1 MFSAALVNLAN
12 AVIRRCQTQQ
22 CPLTV
27 AESCTG
33 GLIAGCLTEVPG
45 VSTVFERGFVTYG
58 NGAKHEML
66 GVPRDVLN
74 RCGAVSEEAV
84 TAMAEGALERAK
96 AGVAIAV
103 SGIAGPGGGSPERPV
118 GLVHFAAIRR
128 GSPVR
133 HRSRVFSGDRTAIRL
148 ATVET
153 ALTML
158 QEVLDEAGAGTPPVQ
173 GTARGPG
180 ADRSARLITQF

>member
-1 MFSAALVNLAN
+1 MFSVALVNLAN
-12 AVIRRCQTQQ
+12 TVIRRCQTQQ
-22 CPLTV
+22 CALTV

-66 GVPRDVLN
+66 GVSKEVLK

-118 GLVHFAAIRR
+118 GLVHLAAVRR
-128 GSPVR
+128 GHAVR
-133 HRSRVFSGDRTAIRL
+133 HHSQVFSGDRAAVRL
-148 ATVET
+148 ATVEA
-153 ALTML
+153 ALTL
-158 QEVLDEAGAGTPPVQ
+158 LGEVLDETDDGP
-173 GTARGPG
+173 AR
-180 ADRSARLITQF
+180 

>member
-1 MFSAALVNLAN
+1 MFSASLVALAN

-22 CPLTV
+22 CLLTV

-66 GVPRDVLN
+66 GVPKDVLK
-74 RCGAVSEEAV
+74 RCGAVSQEAV
-84 TAMAEGALERAK
+84 TAMAEGALERAN
-96 AGVAIAV
+96 AGVAVAV
-103 SGIAGPGGGSPERPV
+103 SGIAGPGGGSPDRPV

-128 GSPVR
+128 GRAVR
-133 HRSRVFSGDRTAIRL
+133 HRSQVFSGDRAAVRL
-148 ATVET
+148 ATVEA
-153 ALTML
+153 ALTL
-158 QEVLDEAGAGTPPVQ
+158 LGEVLDETDG
-173 GTARGPG
+173 GP
-180 ADRSARLITQF
+180 AA

>member
-1 MFSAALVNLAN
+1 VFSVALVDLAN
-12 AVIRRCQTQQ
+12 AVIRRCQMQQ
-22 CPLTV
+22 CPVTV

-58 NGAKHEML
+58 NRAKHELL
-66 GVPRDVLN
+66 GVPKDVLK

-96 AGVAIAV
+96 AGVAVAV

-118 GLVHFAAIRR
+118 GLVHFAAVRR
-128 GSPVR
+128 GKAVH
-133 HRSRVFSGDRTAIRL
+133 HRSQVFAGDRTAVRL
-148 ATVET
+148 ATVEA
-153 ALTML
+153 ALTL
-158 QEVLDEAGAGTPPVQ
+158 LRDVLDEPDD
-173 GTARGPG
+173 GP
-180 ADRSARLITQF
+180 AA

>member
-12 AVIRRCQTQQ
+12 SVIRRCQTQQ

-45 VSTVFERGFVTYG
+45 VSTVFERSFVTYG

-66 GVPRDVLN
+66 GVPKEVLK
-74 RCGAVSEEAV
+74 RCGAVSKEAV
-84 TAMAEGALERAK
+84 TAMAEGALDRAK
-96 AGVAIAV
+96 AGVAVAV

-118 GLVHFAAIRR
+118 GLVHFAAVRR
-128 GSPVR
+128 G
-133 HRSRVFSGDRTAIRL
+133 
-148 ATVET
+148 
-153 ALTML
+153 
-158 QEVLDEAGAGTPPVQ
+158 GAGPPPQPGVLRRPD
-173 GTARGPG
+173 GDPLGHSGGGAAAAARSP
-180 ADRSARLITQF
+180 

>member
-22 CPLTV
+22 CSLTV

-66 GVPRDVLN
+66 GVPKEVLK
-74 RCGAVSEEAV
+74 RCGAVSREAV
-84 TAMAEGALERAK
+84 TAMVEGALERAR
-96 AGVAIAV
+96 AGVAVAV

-118 GLVHFAAIRR
+118 GLVHFAAVRR
-128 GSPVR
+128 GGSVR
-133 HRSRVFSGDRTAIRL
+133 HHAQVFSGDRTAVRL

-153 ALTML
+153 ALTLL
-158 QEVLDEAGAGTPPVQ
+158 QEVLDETAAG
-173 GTARGPG
+173 
-180 ADRSARLITQF
+180 SAR

>member
-1 MFSAALVNLAN
+1 VFNVALVDLAN
-12 AVIRRCQTQQ
+12 AVIRRCQMQQ
-22 CPLTV
+22 CPVTV

-58 NGAKHEML
+58 NRAKHELL
-66 GVPRDVLN
+66 GVPKDVLK
-74 RCGAVSEEAV
+74 RCGAVSKEAV

-96 AGVAIAV
+96 AGVAVAV

-128 GSPVR
+128 GRTIR
-133 HRSRVFSGDRTAIRL
+133 HRSQVFSGDRTAVRL
-148 ATVET
+148 ATVEA
-153 ALTML
+153 ALTL
-158 QEVLDEAGAGTPPVQ
+158 LRDVLDETDDSPAGQDTTG
-173 GTARGPG
+173 
-180 ADRSARLITQF
+180 D

>member
-45 VSTVFERGFVTYG
+45 VSTVLERAFVTYG
-58 NGAKHEML
+58 NRAKHEML
-66 GVPRDVLN
+66 GVPKDLLK
-74 RCGAVSEEAV
+74 RCGAVSEEVV
-84 TAMAEGALERAK
+84 TAMAEGALERAN
-96 AGVAIAV
+96 AGVAVAV
-103 SGIAGPGGGSPERPV
+103 SGIAGPGGGSAERPV

-128 GSPVR
+128 GAPVR
-133 HRSRVFSGDRTAIRL
+133 HRSQVFSGDRTAIRL
-148 ATVET
+148 ASVEA
-153 ALTML
+153 ALTL
-158 QEVLDEAGAGTPPVQ
+158 LREVLDDAGAG
-173 GTARGPG
+173 
-180 ADRSARLITQF
+180 SAP